1 MTLEQK
7 NEKSG
12 GVSEKTGSFMVRLR
26 REKRRWLAGSMQR
39 GKKMA
44 LLLPLSGEEQTLFWL
59 LLWPLVISEILWKFH
74 FRASKW
80 KTVYSRRSTRT
91 EDIFLSKDFS
101 SSSVFLSRY
110 MTWPTA
116 ICDKQ
121 WIQYSTKDENR
132 KNVPWQGKKSPVW
145 KSQSFF
151 FLWFVELFEKC
162 LTACLSLHTDIDE
175 CSFDRACDHFCV
187 NSAGSFQC
195 LCHKGYVLY
204 GLAHC
209 GGEPACHALSL
220 KFPVPS
226 LFLCIWHLFAN
237 PPLVALMFG
246 RKITLEI
253 GC

>member
-1 MTLEQK
+1 M
-7 NEKSG
+7 
-12 GVSEKTGSFMVRLR
+12 VSIWPQSKRTRSRVAFPKKTGSFMVWLR

-39 GKKMA
+39 GKKWHFCSCYQVKSRLYFDSCCGRLLFQKSFKNSISA
-44 LLLPLSGEEQTLFWL
+44 HQNGKPYTPGGRLEQRTSSFRKTFLLLFAIYDLTHCNLWQTMN
-59 LLWPLVISEILWKFH
+59 
-74 FRASKW
+74 
-80 KTVYSRRSTRT
+80 T
-91 EDIFLSKDFS
+91 
-101 SSSVFLSRY
+101 
-110 MTWPTA
+110 
-116 ICDKQ
+116 
-121 WIQYSTKDENR
+121 IQHKSL
-132 KNVPWQGKKSPVW
+132 PWQGKKGPVW
-145 KSQSFF
+145 KSRSFF
-151 FLWFVELFEKC
+151 VWFVELFEKF
-162 LTACLSLHTDIDE
+162 LTVCLSLYTDIDE

-209 GGEPACHALSL
+209 GGEPACRALSL

>member
-12 GVSEKTGSFMVRLR
+12 GVSEKTGSFMVWLR

-151 FLWFVELFEKC
+151 FFVICWTVWEVSDSVSFSPYRHRWVLFWSRLWPF
-162 LTACLSLHTDIDE
+162 
-175 CSFDRACDHFCV
+175 
-187 NSAGSFQC
+187 
-195 LCHKGYVLY
+195 LCQL
-204 GLAHC
+204 C
-209 GGEPACHALSL
+209 RQ
-220 KFPVPS
+220 FPVPVS
-226 LFLCIWHLFAN
+226 
-237 PPLVALMFG
+237 
-246 RKITLEI
+246 
-253 GC
+253 

>member
-12 GVSEKTGSFMVRLR
+12 GVSEKTGSFMVWLR

-151 FLWFVELFEKC
+151 FCDLLNC
-162 LTACLSLHTDIDE
+162 LRSVWQRVFLSIQTSMSALLIAPVTISVSTLLAVSSASVIKATSSTALHTVE
-175 CSFDRACDHFCV
+175 VSQHV
-187 NSAGSFQC
+187 MPC
-195 LCHKGYVLY
+195 L
-204 GLAHC
+204 
-209 GGEPACHALSL
+209 
-220 KFPVPS
+220 
-226 LFLCIWHLFAN
+226 
-237 PPLVALMFG
+237 
-246 RKITLEI
+246 
-253 GC
+253 